1 MKQPGAMATRNT
13 VAPDR
18 ASRPWWRF
26 AYLWLII
33 GIFAVA
39 IAGGLITVYLAMQA
53 PEASGAA
60 SGAAAQAAPADG
72 ALEPAMQARNRAGS
86 HNARALGLGGEK

>member
-1 MKQPGAMATRNT
+1 MKRSDAMTSPHA
-13 VAPDR
+13 AAHDR

-53 PEASGAA
+53 SETSGAA
-60 SGAAAQAAPADG
+60 SGAAAQAQPADG

-86 HNARALGLGGEK
+86 RNAKALGLGGDK